1 MKAKALSAVAT
12 VLLLAVMAV
21 ALPFSVPKLFGYQ
34 IYNVLTQSMEPAM
47 PVGSAI
53 YVKRCDPQAL
63 RQGEIIT
70 YRLSEATGLVETH
83 RVVENDTQ
91 AKQLI
96 TKGDANALP
105 DVDPVS
111 YERVVGKVVVCIP
124 VLGTVSEMLH
134 SGPGVT
140 ACVAIFALAIILW
153 TLADKTKKR
162 ERSKCRKKFC

>member
-70 YRLSEATGLVETH
+70 YRLSEATGLVQTH

-124 VLGTVSEMLH
+124 MLGTVSEMLH

-162 ERSKCRKKFC
+162 ERSK

>member
-63 RQGEIIT
+63 EQGDIIT
-70 YRLSEATGLVETH
+70 FRLSEATGLVETH

-111 YERVVGKVVVCIP
+111 YERVVGKVVMCIP

-162 ERSKCRKKFC
+162 ERSK

>member
-47 PVGSAI
+47 PMGSAI

-162 ERSKCRKKFC
+162 ERSK

>member
-53 YVKRCDPQAL
+53 YVKRCDLQAL

-162 ERSKCRKKFC
+162 ERSK

>member
-12 VLLLAVMAV
+12 ALLLAVMAV

-63 RQGEIIT
+63 EQGDIIT
-70 YRLSEATGLVETH
+70 FRLSEATGLVETH

-91 AKQLI
+91 ARQLI

-105 DVDPVS
+105 DVNPVS
-111 YERVVGKVVVCIP
+111 YERVVGKVVMCIP

-162 ERSKCRKKFC
+162 ERSK

>member
-63 RQGEIIT
+63 EQGDIIT
-70 YRLSEATGLVETH
+70 FRLSEATGLVETH

-111 YERVVGKVVVCIP
+111 YERVVGKVVICIP

-162 ERSKCRKKFC
+162 ERSK

>member
-70 YRLSEATGLVETH
+70 YRLSEATGLVQTH
-83 RVVENDTQ
+83 RMVENDTQ

-111 YERVVGKVVVCIP
+111 YERVVGKVVICIP

-162 ERSKCRKKFC
+162 ERSK

>member
-70 YRLSEATGLVETH
+70 YRLSEATGLVQTH

-111 YERVVGKVVVCIP
+111 YERVVGKVVICIP

-162 ERSKCRKKFC
+162 ERFK

>member
-70 YRLSEATGLVETH
+70 YRLSEATGLVQTH
-83 RVVENDTQ
+83 RMVENDTQ

-111 YERVVGKVVVCIP
+111 YERVVGKEVVCIP

-162 ERSKCRKKFC
+162 ERSK

>member
-63 RQGEIIT
+63 RQGDIIT
-70 YRLSEATGLVETH
+70 FRLSEATGLVQTH

-111 YERVVGKVVVCIP
+111 YERVVGKVVICIP

-162 ERSKCRKKFC
+162 ERSK

>member
-1 MKAKALSAVAT
+1 MKAKTLSAVAT

-162 ERSKCRKKFC
+162 ERSK

>member
-63 RQGEIIT
+63 RQGDIIT
-70 YRLSEATGLVETH
+70 FRLSQATGLVETH

-91 AKQLI
+91 ARQLI

-111 YERVVGKVVVCIP
+111 YERVVGKVVICIP

-162 ERSKCRKKFC
+162 ERSK

>member
-53 YVKRCDPQAL
+53 DVKRCDPQAL

-70 YRLSEATGLVETH
+70 YRLSEATGLVQTH

-162 ERSKCRKKFC
+162 ERSK

>member
-63 RQGEIIT
+63 RQGDIIT
-70 YRLSEATGLVETH
+70 FRLSEATGLVETH

-91 AKQLI
+91 ARQLI

-105 DVDPVS
+105 DVNPVS
-111 YERVVGKVVVCIP
+111 YERVVGKVVICIP
-124 VLGTVSEMLH
+124 VLGIVSEMLH

-162 ERSKCRKKFC
+162 ERSK

>member
-12 VLLLAVMAV
+12 ALLLAVMAV

-63 RQGEIIT
+63 EQGEIIT
-70 YRLSEATGLVETH
+70 FRLSQATGLVETH

-91 AKQLI
+91 ARQLI

-111 YERVVGKVVVCIP
+111 YERVVGKVVICIP
-124 VLGTVSEMLH
+124 VLGTVSKMLH

-162 ERSKCRKKFC
+162 ERSK

>member
-70 YRLSEATGLVETH
+70 FRLSEATGLVETH

-111 YERVVGKVVVCIP
+111 YERVVGKVVMCIP

-162 ERSKCRKKFC
+162 ERSK

>member
-70 YRLSEATGLVETH
+70 YRLSEATGLVQTH

-111 YERVVGKVVVCIP
+111 YERVAGKVVVCIP

-162 ERSKCRKKFC
+162 ERSK

>member
-12 VLLLAVMAV
+12 VLLLEVMAV

-111 YERVVGKVVVCIP
+111 YERVVGKVVICIP

-162 ERSKCRKKFC
+162 ERSK

>member
-12 VLLLAVMAV
+12 VFLLAVMAV

-63 RQGEIIT
+63 RQGDIIT
-70 YRLSEATGLVETH
+70 FRLSEATGLVETH

-111 YERVVGKVVVCIP
+111 YERVVGKVVMCIP

-162 ERSKCRKKFC
+162 ERSK

>member
-70 YRLSEATGLVETH
+70 YRLSEATGLVQTH

-124 VLGTVSEMLH
+124 VLGTVSEMFH

-162 ERSKCRKKFC
+162 ERSK

>member
-83 RVVENDTQ
+83 RVVEKDTQ

-111 YERVVGKVVVCIP
+111 YERVVGKVVICIP

-162 ERSKCRKKFC
+162 ERSK

>member
-63 RQGEIIT
+63 EQGDIIT
-70 YRLSEATGLVETH
+70 FRLSQATGLVETH

-91 AKQLI
+91 ARQLI

-111 YERVVGKVVVCIP
+111 YERVVGKMVVCIP

-162 ERSKCRKKFC
+162 ERSK

>member
-47 PVGSAI
+47 PMGSAI

-70 YRLSEATGLVETH
+70 YRLSEATGLVQTH

-111 YERVVGKVVVCIP
+111 YERVVGKVVICIP

-162 ERSKCRKKFC
+162 ERSK

>member
-47 PVGSAI
+47 LVGSAI

-162 ERSKCRKKFC
+162 ERSK

>member
-21 ALPFSVPKLFGYQ
+21 ALPFSLPKLFGYQ

-70 YRLSEATGLVETH
+70 YRLSEATGLVQTH

-96 TKGDANALP
+96 TQGDANALP

-162 ERSKCRKKFC
+162 ERSK

>member
-12 VLLLAVMAV
+12 ALLLAVMAV

-70 YRLSEATGLVETH
+70 YRLSEATGLVQTH

-162 ERSKCRKKFC
+162 ERSK

>member
-63 RQGEIIT
+63 EQGEIIT
-70 YRLSEATGLVETH
+70 FRLSEATGLVETH

-91 AKQLI
+91 ARQLI

-111 YERVVGKVVVCIP
+111 YERVVGKVVMCIP

-162 ERSKCRKKFC
+162 ERSK

>member
-96 TKGDANALP
+96 AKGDANALP

-162 ERSKCRKKFC
+162 ERSK

>member
-12 VLLLAVMAV
+12 ALLLAVMAV

-34 IYNVLTQSMEPAM
+34 IYNVLTQSMEPAI

-63 RQGEIIT
+63 EQGDIIT
-70 YRLSEATGLVETH
+70 FRLSEATGLVETH

-91 AKQLI
+91 ARQLI

-105 DVDPVS
+105 DVNPVS
-111 YERVVGKVVVCIP
+111 YERVVGKVVICIP

-162 ERSKCRKKFC
+162 ERSK

>member
-21 ALPFSVPKLFGYQ
+21 ALPFSLPKLFGYQ

-111 YERVVGKVVVCIP
+111 YERVVGKVVICIP

-162 ERSKCRKKFC
+162 ERSK

>member
-70 YRLSEATGLVETH
+70 YRLSEATGLVQTH

-111 YERVVGKVVVCIP
+111 YERVVGKVVICIP

-162 ERSKCRKKFC
+162 ERSK

>member
-70 YRLSEATGLVETH
+70 YRLSEAPGLVETH

-162 ERSKCRKKFC
+162 ERSK

>member
-12 VLLLAVMAV
+12 VFLLAVMAV

-63 RQGEIIT
+63 EQGDIIT
-70 YRLSEATGLVETH
+70 FRLSEATGLVETH

-111 YERVVGKVVVCIP
+111 YERVVGKVVMCIP

-162 ERSKCRKKFC
+162 ERSK

>member
-111 YERVVGKVVVCIP
+111 YERVVGKVVICIP

-134 SGPGVT
+134 SGQGVT

-162 ERSKCRKKFC
+162 ERSK

>member
-12 VLLLAVMAV
+12 ALLLAVMAV

-63 RQGEIIT
+63 EQGDIIT
-70 YRLSEATGLVETH
+70 FRLSEATGLVETH
-83 RVVENDTQ
+83 RVMENDTQ

-111 YERVVGKVVVCIP
+111 YERVVGKVVMCIP

-162 ERSKCRKKFC
+162 ERSK

>member
-83 RVVENDTQ
+83 RV
-91 AKQLI
+91 
-96 TKGDANALP
+96 ALP

-111 YERVVGKVVVCIP
+111 YERVVGKVVICIP

-162 ERSKCRKKFC
+162 ERSK

>member
-70 YRLSEATGLVETH
+70 CRLSEATGLVETH

-111 YERVVGKVVVCIP
+111 CERVVGKVVICIP

-162 ERSKCRKKFC
+162 ERSK

>member
-53 YVKRCDPQAL
+53 YVKSCDPQAL

-70 YRLSEATGLVETH
+70 YRLSEATGLVQTH

-111 YERVVGKVVVCIP
+111 YERVVGKVVVRIP

-162 ERSKCRKKFC
+162 ERSK

>member
-70 YRLSEATGLVETH
+70 YRLSEATGLVQTH
-83 RVVENDTQ
+83 RVVESDTQ

-162 ERSKCRKKFC
+162 ERSK

>member
-34 IYNVLTQSMEPAM
+34 IYNVLTPSMEPAM

-63 RQGEIIT
+63 EQGEIIT
-70 YRLSEATGLVETH
+70 FRLSQATGLVETH

-111 YERVVGKVVVCIP
+111 YERVVGKVVICIP

-162 ERSKCRKKFC
+162 ERSK